1 MTLAFS
7 KTLAMCGGDFDGQSA
22 VGGGG
27 MGMGFVKP
35 LGGLWITSIRGMHKA
50 RPNGCSIMHKVDGRN
65 TTESPVK
72 TASNQRS
79 RGVKK

>member
-1 MTLAFS
+1 
-7 KTLAMCGGDFDGQSA
+7 
-22 VGGGG
+22 